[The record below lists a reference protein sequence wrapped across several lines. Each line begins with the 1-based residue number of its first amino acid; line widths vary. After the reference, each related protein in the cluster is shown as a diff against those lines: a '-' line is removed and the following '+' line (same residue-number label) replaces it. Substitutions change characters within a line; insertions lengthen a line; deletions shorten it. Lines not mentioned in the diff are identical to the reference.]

1 MGTEAATSLSN
12 GPMMTFSSL
21 GFVGVGLTVIIV
33 AWITLAILLV
43 ALLAASASNFF
54 RSVDDFDTDV
64 REATMEMAPAERRR
78 FFEIYAS
85 LHPKNPAVAWFLAVG
100 LGPIGTNLY
109 RGKWA
114 TFAGALVTLNGLGAW
129 WLESIFTA
137 PYLVIIENRA
147 TIAYALRLLHDEP
160 SGAHGSIGHGT
171 PLRAV
176 TELVAS

>member
-1 MGTEAATSLSN
+1 MAT
-12 GPMMTFSSL
+12 L
-21 GFVGVGLTVIIV
+21 GLLAFNGVGLNVIVV

-64 REATMEMAPAERRR
+64 REATMDLSPADRRR

-100 LGPIGTNLY
+100 LGPIGANLY
-109 RGKWA
+109 RQRWPA
-114 TFAGALVTLNGLGAW
+114 FFGALISLNGLGAW
-129 WLESIFTA
+129 WLESIFTT

-147 TIAYALRLLHDEP
+147 TIAYTLRLLRNEHSHAPSHD
-160 SGAHGSIGHGT
+160 SFASVV
-171 PLRAV
+171 PLHASS
-176 TELVAS
+176 ELVAS